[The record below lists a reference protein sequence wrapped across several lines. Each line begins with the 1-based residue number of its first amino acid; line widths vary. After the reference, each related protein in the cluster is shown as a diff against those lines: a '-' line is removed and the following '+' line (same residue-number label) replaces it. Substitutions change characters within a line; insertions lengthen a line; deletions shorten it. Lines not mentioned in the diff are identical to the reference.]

1 MMRTVMMVSRCET
14 ETSSYA
20 EVLSTSDD
28 ECRNQNGSSSAVLC
42 NTRELCALH
51 MYIFTIKRKILSFQG
66 DLRFLKLNAVF
77 KLVCCKN

>member
-1 MMRTVMMVSRCET
+1 MMVRMVMMVSRCET

-51 MYIFTIKRKILSFQG
+51 MYILTFKERYCISRASDMVLTPLLSNQ
-66 DLRFLKLNAVF
+66 
-77 KLVCCKN
+77 